1 MTVQPYTS
9 LQSKVG
15 GGRGQRQGGVMAKQS
30 SLLVSLN
37 KDYGNTVI
45 FPMPTSA
52 ENEYYTSYREG

>member
-1 MTVQPYTS
+1 MTVQPYIS
-9 LQSKVG
+9 LQSKLG
-15 GGRGQRQGGVMAKQS
+15 GGRGQRHGGVMAKQS

-52 ENEYYTSYREG
+52 EN